1 VTPVHQARGVMFVC
15 YLVQVALGLM
25 VRALL
30 AIRTP
35 APACS
40 APGQTAAPT
49 ILDLRRAFLLALV
62 IGFFHEVS
70 QPPPVV
76 TCHGDIVLLHQFSGK
91 VTGHRLL
98 LTFEAAMHCIFDQT
112 SQLSSRLFRQVRK
125 LININYVLNE
135 VDHDNPM
142 SS

>member
-1 VTPVHQARGVMFVC
+1 MTPVHQARGVMFVC
-15 YLVQVALGLM
+15 YLALVVLGLM

-35 APACS
+35 ALACS
-40 APGQTAAPT
+40 APGQSAAPT
-49 ILDLRRAFLLALV
+49 ILDLRRLV
-62 IGFFHEVS
+62 LIICFFHEVS

-76 TCHGDIVLLHQFSGK
+76 ICHGDIALLHQFSGK
-91 VTGHRLL
+91 VIGHRLL
-98 LTFEAAMHCIFDQT
+98 LAIEAATHCIFDQT
-112 SQLSSRLFRQVRK
+112 SQLSSRLIRQVRK